1 MDPSEVP
8 KDSIAFEVADWI
20 LRSWRFKWLE
30 VFRGAFCCC
39 EYFFV
44 FFCFCLNLYLTQKL
58 VTLISLEVFRLQ
70 TSDLSILKGERFP

>member
-30 VFRGAFCCC
+30 VFKGAFCCC
-39 EYFFV
+39 EYFL
-44 FFCFCLNLYLTQKL
+44 FFSFL
-58 VTLISLEVFRLQ
+58 LEFIFDAKASDFNFFR
-70 TSDLSILKGERFP
+70 GF